1 MLNGYRRGD
10 ACTINTLDMCSVLQY
25 LIVDFWPIPFTTKFE
40 VANFFLSSFR
50 IFSPCYCSFFS
61 TFPQF
66 ISLFFSFAI
75 FTGECFIFFSSFLVL
90 SFLLWLLFVYKNLP
104 KCVCMRLKMV
114 SIASALSLSH
124 THTQIFS
131 TFFYLP
137 VHTVQCAHTIN
148 VIYFFYYIQYINVTI
163 QFIKKKQ
170 RKRPEQQHV

>member
-1 MLNGYRRGD
+1 MDTAEGD

-124 THTQIFS
+124 TLTRRYSARSSTYLCTLFSVHTQ
-131 TFFYLP
+131 
-137 VHTVQCAHTIN
+137 
-148 VIYFFYYIQYINVTI
+148 
-163 QFIKKKQ
+163 
-170 RKRPEQQHV
+170 